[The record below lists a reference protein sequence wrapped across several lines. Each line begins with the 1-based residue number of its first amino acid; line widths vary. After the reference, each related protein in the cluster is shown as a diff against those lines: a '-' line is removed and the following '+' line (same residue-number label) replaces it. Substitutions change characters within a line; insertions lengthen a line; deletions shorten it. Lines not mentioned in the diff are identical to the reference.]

1 MTTKMRRA
9 LWMAAMSGAL
19 LVAGL
24 MAGCVFS
31 DKGKGAD
38 EKVSI
43 EAPGASVKMDAGAI
57 GDSGM
62 PLYPGAQVEVNP
74 GDKDRVA
81 HVNVSTPFLHV
92 RVVSLQYS
100 SDDGPEKVLAFYRGK
115 LQRYGT
121 VLECRGKGSDV
132 QLSKLE
138 RPVSCGTDHGK
149 SGEVSL
155 KVGLEGNQHYVSV
168 KPRGSGS
175 AFELVYLHVGS
186 AKSDDD
192 YGGKQPS

>member
-9 LWMAAMSGAL
+9 VWVATMGGAL
-19 LVAGL
+19 LT
-24 MAGCVFS
+24 AGCRFS
-31 DKGKGAD
+31 DQGKGAD

-43 EAPGASVKMDAGAI
+43 EAPGASLKMDAGAI

-62 PLYPGAQVEVNP
+62 PLYPGAQVEVDSN
-74 GDKDRVA
+74 DKDRVA

-92 RVVSLQYS
+92 RVVSLKYS
-100 SDDGPEKVLAFYRGK
+100 SDDGPDKVLAFYRGK

-121 VLECRGKGSDV
+121 VVECRGKESDV
-132 QLSKLE
+132 QLNTLDK
-138 RPVSCGTDHGK
+138 PVSCGTDHGK

-155 KVGLEGNQHYVSV
+155 KVGVEGNQHYVSV
-168 KPRGSGS
+168 KPRGAGS